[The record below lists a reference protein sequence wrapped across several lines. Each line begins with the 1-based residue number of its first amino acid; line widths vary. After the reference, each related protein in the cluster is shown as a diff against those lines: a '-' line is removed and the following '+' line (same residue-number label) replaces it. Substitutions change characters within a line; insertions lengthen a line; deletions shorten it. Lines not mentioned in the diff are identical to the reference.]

1 MKYIFES
8 WKDSE
13 LSTVGKKITEEGCS
27 TMLDTEKKTE
37 EDEN

>member
-1 MKYIFES
+1 MKYKFRS

-13 LSTVGKKITEEGCS
+13 LSMEGKRIMGKGCS
-27 TMLDTEKKTE
+27 TMLDTEKKME